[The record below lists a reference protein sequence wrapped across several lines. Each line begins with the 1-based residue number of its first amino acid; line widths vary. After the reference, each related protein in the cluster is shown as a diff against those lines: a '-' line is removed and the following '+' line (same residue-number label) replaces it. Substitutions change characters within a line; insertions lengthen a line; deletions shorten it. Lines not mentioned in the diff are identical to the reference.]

1 LIDLIGLEREE
12 RWKERMEEEEM
23 TLD

>member
-1 LIDLIGLEREE
+1 LIDWIGLEREE